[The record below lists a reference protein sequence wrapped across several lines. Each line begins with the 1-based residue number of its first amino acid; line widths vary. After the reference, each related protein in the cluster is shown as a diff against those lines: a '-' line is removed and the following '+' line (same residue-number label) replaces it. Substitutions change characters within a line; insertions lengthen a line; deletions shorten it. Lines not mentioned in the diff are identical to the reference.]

1 MLTSNSVALFT
12 VVSDAVKELKRLFF
26 VPKRLE
32 RTLYE
37 IGAKYENVNDFWD
50 KVQTMIWTSDPL
62 SSFLLRHLIGI
73 ATSEFGPLGT
83 AFSDDIMHKTTRICV
98 CDTGQYPFCGHPLEI
113 EITDVKLQNCFSFM
127 KTNPVFIR
135 NKIEETEFLDLES
148 MLLLEN
154 LDIVSFNSERQMY
167 SLRLPSI
174 YPWDLNCCVIKFL
187 VNDDYCR
194 RIYRDFDLRL
204 ENPLSANNMLALISN
219 LLKIEKENLTF
230 YNIIGVLKDFCHNVI
245 SITYEPAENAKFE
258 MAISFPLSLERP
270 ETFGSILWALKGIP
284 KVAELMPFD
293 WFRAVLMKAI
303 ETSRLLGVTIGIS
316 DLLENST
323 MFFTSPSVADAIS
336 AIANSFRMIPMVK
349 HHESAKMVRFSSRR
363 DLKRIGIISRIG
375 TSENEHEMSVEGL
388 IFEIL
393 SEVLRIRPRIS
404 ILLKELATRLE
415 VNPDFLES
423 FIKSYLNDS
432 LDLGLSGEI
441 APLEDP
447 WLKLGV

>member
-1 MLTSNSVALFT
+1 M
-12 VVSDAVKELKRLFF
+12 KELKRLFF

-32 RTLYE
+32 RTFYE

-62 SSFLLRHLIGI
+62 SSFLLRHLVGI
-73 ATSEFGPLGT
+73 ATSKFGSLGT
-83 AFSDDIMHKTTRICV
+83 AFFDDIMHKTTMICV

-113 EITDVKLQNCFSFM
+113 EITDVKLQNCLSFM

-135 NKIEETEFLDLES
+135 DKIEETEFLDREN

-154 LDIVSFNSERQMY
+154 LDIISFNTERQMY

-174 YPWDLNCCVIKFL
+174 YPWDLNCCAIKFL
-187 VNDDYCR
+187 VNEDYYR
-194 RIYRDFDLRL
+194 RIYRDFDLWL
-204 ENPLSANNMLALISN
+204 ENPLSASNMLALISN
-219 LLKIEKENLTF
+219 FLKTEKENFAF
-230 YNIIGVLKDFCHNVI
+230 YDIISVLKDFCRNVV
-245 SITYEPAENAKFE
+245 SITYEPSENTKFE
-258 MAISFPLSLERP
+258 MATSFPLSLENP
-270 ETFGSILWALKGIP
+270 ETFGNILWALKDIP
-284 KVAELMPFD
+284 KVVELMPFD
-293 WFRAVLMKAI
+293 WFRIVLRRAI

-316 DLLENST
+316 DLSEDST
-323 MFFTSPSVADAIS
+323 MLFTSPSVADAIS
-336 AIANSFRMIPMVK
+336 AIANSFGMIPMVK
-349 HHESAKMVRFSSRR
+349 HHENAKMVRFSSRR

-393 SEVLRIRPRIS
+393 SEVLRIRPRIT
-404 ILLKELATRLE
+404 ILLKELAARLE

-423 FIKSYLNDS
+423 FIKRYLNDS
-432 LDLGLSGEI
+432 LDLSLSGEI